1 MKIDRVI
8 LASNENKNYL
18 DFWPIVSEAWKKL
31 DVKPVLIYTGRDKID
46 LPVAIA
52 ASWIKKGLA
61 EKISKKQNKDQIETK
76 ELKVEHVEIKSDDG
90 N

>member
-1 MKIDRVI
+1 MFGAFFLSLQKIFIMKLKCKTTI
-8 LASNENKNYL
+8 LRSGKR
-18 DFWPIVSEAWKKL
+18 FEA
-31 DVKPVLIYTGRDKID
+31 GDKID
-46 LPVAIA
+46 LPEAIA
-52 ASWIKKGLA
+52 KNWIKKGLG

>member
-18 DFWPIVSEAWKKL
+18 DFWPMVSEAWKKL

-46 LPVAIA
+46 LP
-52 ASWIKKGLA
+52 
-61 EKISKKQNKDQIETK
+61 
-76 ELKVEHVEIKSDDG
+76 
-90 N
+90 